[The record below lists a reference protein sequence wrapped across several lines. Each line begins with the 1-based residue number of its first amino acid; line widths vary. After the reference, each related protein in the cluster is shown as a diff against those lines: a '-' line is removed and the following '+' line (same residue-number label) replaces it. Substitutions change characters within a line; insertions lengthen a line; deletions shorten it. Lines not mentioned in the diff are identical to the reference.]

1 MVSRAGLAP
10 LVAPQDTPGPM
21 TRKVVD
27 AALMLDVIAG
37 FDEKDPY
44 TMAAVVAGKPR
55 GGSYAANL
63 NRNSMQRAKL
73 GVLRSVFG
81 AESTPEYKEVNE
93 VIRRALDI
101 LRKRGTTVI
110 DIEIAGLDGLIA
122 ASSLYDIRSR
132 SDLDR
137 FLATK
142 RPGLTCHQMLIDR
155 QYRPSCDLFE
165 DLARGPED
173 PTQDLR
179 YASRIEAQLEFQRA
193 AMQTIETHQ
202 LDAIVFPDAKIAAP
216 LTSDVLEGRW
226 PALQFPINTLIASQ
240 ARLPAVT
247 VPVGLTEGGLPVGLE
262 LVGLLYR
269 EQHLLD
275 LAYGVE
281 AFVEFNGAP
290 NFGEESQKVE
300 QGSKKK
306 CRTTWRNSWK
316 HWWKRLGKNQ
326 RKD

>member
-1 MVSRAGLAP
+1 
-10 LVAPQDTPGPM
+10 
-21 TRKVVD
+21 
-27 AALMLDVIAG
+27 MLDVIAG
-37 FDEKDPY
+37 FDEKDAY
-44 TMAAVVAGKPR
+44 TTAAVVAGKPR
-55 GGSYAANL
+55 GGSYAAKL
-63 NRNSMQRAKL
+63 NRKTIQRAKL

-81 AESTPEYKEVNE
+81 PESIPEYREVNE
-93 VIRRALDI
+93 VIRRAISI
-101 LRKRGTTVI
+101 LKKRGATVI
-110 DIEIAGLDGLIA
+110 DIEIAGLDELIA

-142 RPGLTCHQMLIDR
+142 RPGLTCHKILVERD
-155 QYRPSCDLFE
+155 YHPSCDLFE

-173 PTQDLR
+173 PMQDLR
-179 YASRIEAQLEFQRA
+179 YASRIEAQLEFQRVV
-193 AMQTIETHQ
+193 MQTIETHK

-226 PALQFPINTLIASQ
+226 PALRFPINTLIASQ

-247 VPVGLTEGGLPVGLE
+247 VPVGLTESGLPVGLE

-281 AFVEFNGAP
+281 TFVKFKGVP
-290 NFGEESQKVE
+290 NLGEEPQKVVE
-300 QGSKKK
+300 EGSRRN
-306 CRTTWRNSWK
+306 CRKTWRKNWRK
-316 HWWKRLGKNQ
+316 HGGRVWERLRERFKEKTVHSQ
-326 RKD
+326 